1 MKLPKLQK
9 MGTGGKVIIIINL
22 ILLFLV
28 LFIIS
33 FNYMTS

>member
-9 MGTGGKVIIIINL
+9 MGTGGKVIITINL

-33 FNYMTS
+33 FKYITS